1 MMPRTSRF
9 ALHIKVA
16 NADLRVLQ
24 EKDALVGTTNV
35 TRADASGT
43 SLFTCAITRTE
54 YGMQQFHLH
63 RIQRCLFLSNFLQA
77 MGAYHVLRYKVAFQ
91 F

>member
-1 MMPRTSRF
+1 MLRTSRS
-9 ALHIKVA
+9 ALHTKAA
-16 NADLRVLQ
+16 NADSRALQ
-24 EKDALVGTTNV
+24 GRDAPVGTTNV
-35 TRADASGT
+35 TKVVASDT
-43 SLFTCAITRTE
+43 SLFTCATTQTE